1 MNLIVFDIDGTLTDS
16 VKVHINAFLIALK
29 QLGVKEEG
37 FNFKTYKH
45 HTDSYISKVI
55 YEEYVQKEFTSEVQ
69 EQFASI
75 LYSEINKHEIKE
87 IKGASQLI
95 QSLQKDENYG
105 ICYATG
111 SIIQPAKLKLE
122 VVGASYD
129 PSQLVPSNDI
139 YERENIVSKAIENA
153 KEFYQVEQFDKIYSI
168 GDGLWDLK
176 TAQNLE
182 LEFIGIGEEN
192 EAIMRENGM
201 QTFYKDLTE
210 FELPL

>member
-16 VKVHINAFLIALK
+16 VKIHIGAFRKALK
-29 QLGVKEEG
+29 ILGVKEEG

-55 YEEYVQKEFTSEVQ
+55 YEEHVQKPFDAEVQ
-69 EQFASI
+69 AQFANI
-75 LYSEINKHEIKE
+75 LFSEINQHKIEE

-95 QSLQKDENYG
+95 QNLQKNKNYG

-111 SIIQPAKLKLE
+111 SLLEPAKLKLAAI
-122 VVGASYD
+122 GASYD
-129 PSQLVPSNDI
+129 PLQLVPSNDI

-153 KEFYQVEQFDKIYSI
+153 KEFYKVEQFDKIYSI

-176 TAQNLE
+176 TAQNLG

-201 QTFYKDLTE
+201 QTFHKDLTT
-210 FELPL
+210 FTP

>member
-1 MNLIVFDIDGTLTDS
+1 MNLIIFDIDGTLTDS
-16 VKVHINAFLIALK
+16 VKIHIGAFRKALK
-29 QLGVKEEG
+29 ILGVKEEG

-55 YEEYVQKEFTSEVQ
+55 YEGHVQKPFDTEVQ
-69 EQFASI
+69 EQFANI
-75 LYSEINKHEIKE
+75 LFSEINQHKIEE

-95 QSLQKDENYG
+95 QNLQKNENYG

-111 SIIQPAKLKLE
+111 SLLEPAKLKLE
-122 VVGASYD
+122 AIGATYD
-129 PSQLVPSNDI
+129 PLQLVPSNDI

-153 KEFYQVEQFDKIYSI
+153 KKFYKVEQFDKIYSI

-176 TAQNLE
+176 TAQNLG

-192 EAIMRENGM
+192 ESVMRENGM
-201 QTFYKDLTE
+201 QTFHKDLTT
-210 FELPL
+210 FTP